1 MTGTLLDRLRGG
13 LVVSCQPLPDEPDDP
28 MRDPY
33 VQARVAA
40 AAVRGGAVAIRA
52 NGTADIAAIRATV
65 DVPVIGLIKDGA
77 AGVYITPTAAH
88 ALEVAAA
95 GADIVAVDATD
106 RPRPDGRAFADTVR
120 AVHARTNALVL
131 ADVSTVEEG
140 VAAAAAGADAVATTL
155 SGYTPASPPTEGPDL
170 ALVARLAALLPVPV
184 IAEGRYRTTEQIERA
199 FAAGAHAV
207 VMGNAITSPLWLTRR
222 FAAACPATTYVRKE
236 KETT

>member
-1 MTGTLLDRLRGG
+1 MTGTVLDRLRGG

-52 NGTADIAAIRATV
+52 NGTADVAAIRAAV
-65 DVPVIGLIKDGA
+65 DVPVIGLIKDGT

-88 ALEVAAA
+88 ALRVAAA

-120 AVHARTNALVL
+120 AVHKGTRALVL

-140 VAAAAAGADAVATTL
+140 VAAVEAGADAVATTL
-155 SGYTPASPPTEGPDL
+155 SGYTPTSPATEGPDL
-170 ALVARLAALLPVPV
+170 ELVARLAALLPVPV
-184 IAEGRYRTTEQIERA
+184 IAEGRYRTTGQIEQA

-207 VMGNAITSPLWLTRR
+207 VMGNAITSPLWITRR
-222 FAAACPATTYVRKE
+222 FAAACPASTNGPNE
-236 KETT
+236 KETP